1 MTHADWSPTASSSP
15 ASSNAASA
23 VMVNNRRRAFRK
35 MVMRDGLLISTGDLS
50 ATAPVRVVVVDIA
63 GLGIGLRCRQA
74 LPEGVIFALSIPS
87 KPEYDNTYVR
97 IVRSRP
103 CRGSEFEIGAEFC

>member
-1 MTHADWSPTASSSP
+1 MAYSEWTPSAA
-15 ASSNAASA
+15 AASTA

-35 MVMRDGLLISTGDLS
+35 MVMRDGLLISTGDQS
-50 ATAPVRVVVVDIA
+50 APAPYRVVVVDIA

-74 LPEGVIFALSIPS
+74 LPEGVIFSLSIPS
-87 KPEYDNTYVR
+87 KPEYDNSYVR

-103 CRGSEFEIGAEFC
+103 CRGAEFEVGAEFC